1 MIYLLDTDTLI
12 FMIRGLKSSN
22 RHQGSRERAQK
33 LVDRCRQT
41 QANEDTLAV
50 SAITVAELE
59 FGARQ
64 SDRPD
69 DELLAMHKVLTPF
82 DRVDFDAIRAPARY
96 GEVRHDLEAAGQPIG
111 AMDLLIAAHALSIQ
125 ATLVTNNTAH
135 FARVRGLSV
144 ENWC

>member
-22 RHQGSRERAQK
+22 RHQASRDRAQK
-33 LVDRCRQT
+33 LVDRCRQS
-41 QANEDTLAV
+41 QAAGDALAV

-64 SDRPD
+64 TDRPD
-69 DELLAMHKVLTPF
+69 DELRAMHKVLSPF
-82 DRVDFDAIRAPARY
+82 DRIDFDAAKAPARY
-96 GEVRHDLEAAGQPIG
+96 GDVRHDLEAAGQSIG
-111 AMDLLIAAHALSIQ
+111 AMDLLIAAHALSLQ

-135 FARVRGLSV
+135 FARVCGLSV

>member
-12 FMIRGLKSSN
+12 FMIRGLKSTN
-22 RHQGSRERAQK
+22 RHQASRERAQK
-33 LVDRCRQT
+33 LVDRCRQA
-41 QANEDTLAV
+41 QADGDTLTV

-59 FGARQ
+59 FGSRG

-69 DELLAMHKVLTPF
+69 EERRALHKVLSPF
-82 DRVDFDAIRAPARY
+82 DRVDFDAVQAPARY
-96 GEVRHDLEAAGQPIG
+96 GDVRHDLEAAGQPIG

-135 FARVRGLSV
+135 FARVGGLPV